1 MRNAH
6 SATISPEPGV
16 LRQSAG
22 QYRVSPTTTTTYT
35 LTARTQDGAIATATT
50 TVQVS
55 APMPAANVRP
65 GRPMAVVHD
74 HGGALNAYAWPSCS
88 GVLQVVGS
96 NLRYT
101 VSRTSDGRS
110 DAFEIPLSQIE
121 EVKMNK
127 MRIRNQVVFHITAR
141 GQHLNFVPVGVAAA
155 QAVAEIEGAVG
166 RR

>member
-1 MRNAH
+1 M
-6 SATISPEPGV
+6 
-16 LRQSAG
+16 
-22 QYRVSPTTTTTYT
+22 
-35 LTARTQDGAIATATT
+35 
-50 TVQVS
+50 
-55 APMPAANVRP
+55 
-65 GRPMAVVHD
+65 
-74 HGGALNAYAWPSCS
+74 NAYAWPSCS

-96 NLRYT
+96 NLRYI

-110 DAFEIPLSQIE
+110 DPFEIPLSQIE

-127 MRIRNQVVFHITAR
+127 MRIRNQVVFHITVR